1 MGNVINLLTLLT
13 MKEIYH
19 TSKKKENDYG
29 LTISLFFFL
38 VFFSAGFNLR
48 AQGTSLLQQ
57 NIQLSNQEM
66 SVTEVLAEVNSQT
79 ELDFAYNPKSIQKPQ
94 KIKFDSREQSL
105 RKILEELGRQ
115 AGIDYKMAGNQISLV
130 KADPVD
136 QQESSRVRNES
147 TVVQGTVRD
156 QESGEPLIGV
166 TVLIEG
172 TSKGTATDLDGKFR
186 LELKPGEE
194 SISFSY
200 VGYKSQ
206 TFLVGSRSQIDVYLE
221 VDIASL
227 QEVVVTAL
235 AIEKPLERL
244 GYATQQVDGGALS
257 KAQEPNIVANLTG
270 KVAGLTVFNSTD
282 FFANNAFLLR
292 GQEPLIVIDG
302 VPNTSTNL
310 WELNSN
316 DVESI
321 NVLKGAPASAL
332 YGSLGRNG
340 AIMITTKRG
349 GENDGLQFEFS
360 SNTMVAF
367 DFLRIP
373 ETQTTYG
380 SGRLGQY
387 RYVDGTGAGPEG
399 SGFSWGPR
407 LNQPDPTT
415 ESGFVELAQYNSPRD
430 PSTGELIPLPWISRG
445 ENNLDNFFRNGV
457 ISNHTL
463 AVTAG
468 DAERNVRVSASHK
481 LQTGIVPNTSLG
493 STNFSVA
500 GRYTYKKLTVDASLN
515 YNKQESDNIPEV
527 AWSSHSF
534 IYNLALW
541 MGGNVDVNDLRD
553 YWIEGQEGFQQRHY
567 STSFYNNPHFLA
579 NEFSRGYYRDVTYG
593 QVLLSYDIMD
603 DLSVS
608 MRNGINYFSLNRTT
622 QEPISFVRSFNRTDG
637 NYSQTNDTDFTLN
650 TDIFVNYS
658 KTINENIDIKS
669 TVGVSNNY
677 INIRNARIATNGLNV
692 PNFYN
697 VSNSRNALFG
707 SNSFRESRISSAYA
721 TVDVGILNSIFIGI
735 TGRNDWVTTLPIE
748 NNSFFYPSVSLSYV
762 VSKMFNLPEVI
773 SNLRVRGSWAEVSN
787 GSFGSTYAHI
797 PTYNSGINW
806 QNNASLFFPGT
817 LISPDLQPET
827 SSAFE
832 TGIAVGL
839 LDDRLTLDANYIY
852 TLDYNNITSVP
863 ISTSSGY
870 SRQLVNANEFE
881 RKGFELVLTGSPIRT
896 SRFQWNVTG
905 NLSQYRTYIKTIDI
919 GDNINQKREGDRDDM
934 VFRTVWLETPDG
946 RPIIGDNGI
955 NIRDPF
961 DRHIGY
967 RDPDYVF
974 GFLNDFKYKN
984 FSLFIGID
992 GRIGGIME
1000 SKTLRN
1006 MWWSGVHPESVNKFR
1021 AASAKGV
1028 SNYVADG
1035 VVVVE
1040 GSVEYDTEGNIINDT
1055 RTYEPNT
1062 QAVNYETYMTTFH
1075 SRSYGNHFYD
1085 ETFVK
1090 LREVTLSYNFPA
1102 KLLDRT
1108 FLNAATVSLI
1118 GRNLAII
1125 SAIDYLD
1132 PDSGTDQDMQTP
1144 SMRNIGFHV
1153 DVKF

>member
-1 MGNVINLLTLLT
+1 MKKNYPESKIKRKDSGPIIFLLA
-13 MKEIYH
+13 
-19 TSKKKENDYG
+19 
-29 LTISLFFFL
+29 L
-38 VFFSAGFNLR
+38 VFFTIGTHVK
-48 AQGTSLLQQ
+48 AQETGLLQKTIELR
-57 NIQLSNQEM
+57 NLEI
-66 SVTEVLAEVNSQT
+66 SVNDVIAEVSRQT
-79 ELDFAYNPKSIQKPQ
+79 DLEFAYNAKSLQQ
-94 KIKFDSREQSL
+94 TNKIIFNSRKQNVQDVLSAL
-105 RKILEELGRQ
+105 NRQ
-115 AGIDYKMAGNQISLV
+115 AGIEHKIAGDQISLIRTNSSPEQEIN
-130 KADPVD
+130 KTQTDP
-136 QQESSRVRNES
+136 
-147 TVVQGTVRD
+147 TVIEGTVRD
-156 QESGEPLIGV
+156 QESGEVLIGV

-172 TSKGTATDLDGKFR
+172 TSKGTATDLDGKYR
-186 LELKPGEE
+186 LILQPGEE
-194 SISFSY
+194 KITFSY
-200 VGYKSQ
+200 VGYKPQ
-206 TFLVGSRSQIDVYLE
+206 TISVGSRSQIDVYME
-221 VDIASL
+221 ADIASL

-244 GYATQQVDGGALS
+244 GYATQKVDGAALN

-282 FFANNAFLLR
+282 FFDNNAFQLR
-292 GQEPLIVIDG
+292 GQTPLIVIDG

-321 NVLKGAPASAL
+321 DVLKGAPASAL
-332 YGSLGRNG
+332 YGSLGRDG

-349 GENDGLQFEFS
+349 GGKEGLQFEFT

-373 ETQTTYG
+373 ETQATYG

-407 LNQPDPTT
+407 LNEPDPTT
-415 ESGFVELAQYNSPRD
+415 ESGFVELVQYNSPRD
-430 PSTGELIPLPWISRG
+430 PSTGELVPLPWISRG
-445 ENNLDNFFRNGV
+445 ENNLENFFRNGV

-468 DAERNVRVSASHK
+468 NTERNVRVSASHK
-481 LQTGIVPNTSLG
+481 LQTGIVPSTSLG

-500 GRYTYKKLTVDASLN
+500 GKYTFKKLSVDASLN

-527 AWSSHSF
+527 AWSSQSF

-541 MGGNVDVNDLRD
+541 MGANVDVNDLQD

-567 STSFYNNPHFLA
+567 STSFYNNPYFLA

-593 QVLLSYDIMD
+593 QVLLSYDITD

-608 MRNGINYFSLNRTT
+608 MRNGINYFSLNRTR
-622 QEPISFVRSFNRTDG
+622 QEPISFVRDFNRTDG
-637 NYSQTNDTDFTLN
+637 NFRQTNDTDFTLN
-650 TDIFVNYS
+650 TDLFVNYS
-658 KTINENIDIKS
+658 KTINENFNIQS
-669 TVGVSNNY
+669 TVGLSNNY
-677 INIRNARIATNGLNV
+677 RNARTANVSTNGLNV
-692 PNFYN
+692 PGFYN
-697 VSNSRNALFG
+697 ISNSRNALAGF
-707 SNSFRESRISSAYA
+707 NSFRESRISSAYA
-721 TVDVGILNSIFIGI
+721 TVDFGILNSIFIGV
-735 TGRNDWVTTLPIE
+735 TGRNDWVSTLPVE

-762 VSKMFNLPEVI
+762 ASNMFDLPDLI
-773 SNLRVRGSWAEVSN
+773 SNLRIRGSWAEVSN
-787 GSFGSTYAHI
+787 GSFGGTYSHI
-797 PTYNSGINW
+797 PTYNSGTNW
-806 QNNASLFFPGT
+806 QNNASLFFPDE

-832 TGIAVGL
+832 TGVAIGL
-839 LDDRLTLDANYIY
+839 LDNRLTIDANYIY
-852 TLDYNNITSVP
+852 TLDYNNITEVD
-863 ISTSSGY
+863 ISTASGY
-870 SRQLVNANEFE
+870 DSRLINANEFE
-881 RKGFELVLTGSPIRT
+881 RKGFELVLTGSPIKT
-896 SRFQWNVTG
+896 SQFQWNITG

-961 DRHIGY
+961 NRHIGY
-967 RDPDYVF
+967 SDPDYVF
-974 GFLNDFKYKN
+974 GFLNNLNYKN

-1006 MWWSGVHPESVNKFR
+1006 MWWSGVHPESVNEFR
-1021 AASAKGV
+1021 AASVRGV

-1040 GSVEYDTEGNIINDT
+1040 GSVDYDTEGNIIRDT
-1055 RTYEPNT
+1055 RSYEPNT
-1062 QAVNYETYMTTFH
+1062 QAVNYETYMTTYH

-1090 LREVTLSYNFPA
+1090 LRELTLSYNFPN

-1132 PDSGTDQDMQTP
+1132 PDSGSDQDMQTP